1 MILNLQ
7 GEVNSDMVKE
17 LIDFYN
23 QSYDYNEIYLNSQG
37 GNLSDMVIMLD
48 MINKRSKDTV
58 LIGYEQLS
66 SAAFILFYS
75 VNCKIE
81 IISDCFGMFH
91 QAYSAFNLN
100 SDGDIKR
107 DVDKFHLSLMAI
119 MQDGLDAL
127 IKSLRL
133 SKSEIAKFKK
143 GEDVYF
149 QPQRMIE
156 FTEIRNKQNKLL

>member
-1 MILNLQ
+1 MIVNLQ
-7 GEVNSDMVKE
+7 GEINSDMVKD

-23 QSYDYNEIYLNSQG
+23 QGYDDNEIYLNSQG
-37 GNLSDMVIMLD
+37 GNLSDMVIMID
-48 MINKRSKDTV
+48 MINKRKKETV

-75 VNCKIE
+75 VECKIS
-81 IISDCFGMFH
+81 IIGDCFGMFH

-107 DVDKFHLSLMAI
+107 EVDKFHLSLMAI
-119 MQDGLDAL
+119 MQDGLNNI
-127 IKSLRL
+127 IKNLRL
-133 SKSEIAKFKK
+133 SKSEVAKFKK

-149 QPQRMIE
+149 TPQRLVE
-156 FTEIRNKQNKLL
+156 FTELRNKQNKY